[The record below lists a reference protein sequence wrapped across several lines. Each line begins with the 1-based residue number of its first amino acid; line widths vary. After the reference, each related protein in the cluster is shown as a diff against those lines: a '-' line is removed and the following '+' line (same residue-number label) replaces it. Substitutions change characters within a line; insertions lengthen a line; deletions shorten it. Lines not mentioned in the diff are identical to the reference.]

1 MVQLEQP
8 SQGLLELCVRLWQLG
23 DFYGI
28 KTLATSAKEQLQ
40 KRTER
45 HIEESGHVARMMAG
59 VPFVSDMEGA
69 IRAAWDPEKASGSQ
83 RQLLLS
89 LCQAVA
95 PYLRDCP
102 RIIALFD
109 DIPGFASDFS
119 KAVLGCEATFL
130 WPPQSRACQVCRR
143 GISTKDADLRAS
155 TVICH
160 STGTLA
166 ALNGSLGGWYCSR
179 NCYEKTQH
187 PRLMHKHCQLCMFQ
201 RFATGQTDFL

>member
-1 MVQLEQP
+1 MVQLEEP

-23 DFYGI
+23 EFYGI
-28 KTLATSAKEQLQ
+28 KTLAKSAEEQLQ

-45 HIEESGHVARMMAG
+45 HIAEAGHVSQMMAS

-69 IRAAWDPEKASGSQ
+69 IRAAWDPEKASGPQ
-83 RQLLLS
+83 RTLLLS

-102 RIIALFD
+102 QIIVLFD
-109 DIPGFASDFS
+109 EISEFASDFI
-119 KAVLGCEATFL
+119 KTVLGCGAIS
-130 WPPQSRACQVCRR
+130 WPPQPRVCQVCRR
-143 GISTKDADLRAS
+143 GISTVDADLRAS

-166 ALNGSLGGWYCSR
+166 VLNGSLGGWYCSR
-179 NCYEKTQH
+179 NCYEKTQDSGFKH
-187 PRLMHKHCQLCMFQ
+187 EHCHFCRLQ
-201 RFATGQTDFL
+201 RFLTGRTN